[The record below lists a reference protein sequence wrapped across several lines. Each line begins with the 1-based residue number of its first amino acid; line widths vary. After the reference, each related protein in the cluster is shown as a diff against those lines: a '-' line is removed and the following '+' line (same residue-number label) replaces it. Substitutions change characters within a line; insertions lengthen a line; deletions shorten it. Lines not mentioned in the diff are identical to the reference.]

1 MMNSIKV
8 IARRIAF
15 FVMVNCLILPSVS
28 GQEIDEEMGI
38 ETQLGNVGDIS
49 EDNDS
54 FPIEGSE
61 AVMASLQLVAN
72 SDPYYSIEF
81 ALEDGTEITRKNLFG
96 GFVDL
101 GKQQSFA
108 SRMSSTQAFSNAI
121 ALSPEQIAEVKS
133 LRNELLK
140 KLKEDSRGVRN
151 ESELSKLV
159 IEMNRE
165 FERRIGSILLEFQRD
180 AYLQYAID
188 SVGIPVALTMFSKDD
203 SMLQIK
209 IDQERLKNA
218 AEKELEKL
226 ESEIERLKK
235 GVSEKL
241 VQLMSKNDLKKLEAS
256 VGCKFEELILKTS
269 LADLQLQLEVARKGG
284 VIQFK
289 SWQDFADE
297 VSK

>member
-1 MMNSIKV
+1 MMNSKELFV
-8 IARRIAF
+8 WRIAL
-15 FVMVNCLILPSVS
+15 FVLANCLASS
-28 GQEIDEEMGI
+28 TAFGQEINDEMGV
-38 ETQLGNVGDIS
+38 EAVLGEAGDVS
-49 EDNDS
+49 EENDGP
-54 FPIEGSE
+54 PIEGSE
-61 AVMASLQLVAN
+61 AVMTCLRVVAN
-72 SDPYYSIEF
+72 STPRNNFEF
-81 ALEDGTEITRKNLFG
+81 VLEDGTEITRKNLFG
-96 GFVDL
+96 GFVNL
-101 GKQQSFA
+101 GKQRSFA
-108 SRMSSTQAFSNAI
+108 SRMSSIRAFSNAI
-121 ALSPEQIAEVKS
+121 ALSPEQVAEVKS

-140 KLKEDSRGVRN
+140 KLKEDSRGIRN

-165 FERRIGSILLEFQRD
+165 FERRIGSILMEFQRD
-180 AYLQYAID
+180 AYLQYAIE

-226 ESEIERLKK
+226 ASGIERLKK

-269 LADLQLQLEVARKGG
+269 LADLQLQLEAARKGG
-284 VIQFK
+284 VMQFK
-289 SWQDFADE
+289 SWQEFADE